1 MQFAADVSFALL
13 QISPDGKAPRNEL
26 MLRHAMRC
34 TGASCRMLQ
43 IPSNFAAGTT
53 QLRDSNSKRPTYG
66 TPTLSHRGAFT
77 KTCFDTGIYTYFYPG
92 MVLHAHT
99 FMRRCFY
106 TGMLLHQKKV
116 FTRKRVGTFTQMPLH
131 SDAFTEECLY
141 THVRLHRA
149 SFDTNELLNTEYF
162 TLNTLTQ
169 RCSSHR
175 KTFVQRRLFRHIYFN
190 KRDFC
195 TYTFTERGFYTQVL
209 LD

>member
-1 MQFAADVSFALL
+1 MQSDGLWFFLKTANILQCADCLLQSAVNITAQFADMIPYLATTMQFAADVSFALL

-77 KTCFDTGIYTYFYPG
+77 KTCFWHRHLHILLPRDGSTRTY
-92 MVLHAHT
+92 LHAQVFLH
-99 FMRRCFY
+99 RDAY
-106 TGMLLHQKKV
+106 TRKKLLHA
-116 FTRKRVGTFTQMPLH
+116 KRVGTFTQMPLH

-149 SFDTNELLNTEYF
+149 SFDTNELLNTEY
-162 TLNTLTQ
+162 L
-169 RCSSHR
+169 H
-175 KTFVQRRLFRHIYFN
+175 
-190 KRDFC
+190 
-195 TYTFTERGFYTQVL
+195 
-209 LD
+209 